1 VTSLHEAMG
10 GSERIRD
17 MTERFLRKAM
27 VDDLLEDLFAGKL
40 DHAEHIAGYFDANFG
55 GPDTY
60 LRERGGLRFLLAQHV
75 GLEITEGQRARWVE
89 LMTASAVEAGVPDQ
103 ARAIFASYL
112 VGPSHTT
119 VQVSN
124 LPVEYARRQ
133 LGLDAS
139 HP

>member
-27 VDDLLEDLFAGKL
+27 LDDLLQDLFAGKF
-40 DHAEHIAGYFDANFG
+40 DHAAHIAGYFDANFG

-60 LRERGGLRFLLAQHV
+60 LHERGGLRFLLAQHV
-75 GLEITEGQRARWVE
+75 GLRITERQRARWVE
-89 LMTASAVEAGVPDQ
+89 LMTASAVEAGVP
-103 ARAIFASYL
+103 ARAHAAFASYL

-124 LPVEYARRQ
+124 LPIEDARRQ
-133 LGLDAS
+133 LGLDAAL
-139 HP
+139 P